1 MQARGVVLRGGP
13 GSSALRHANPDG
25 PPLPPSALS
34 TAPSRTSGERAQA
47 LEEGGGL
54 VAYLVTRRQAL
65 VLLVGVLPHRWV
77 LEGPFLSHRSAPA
90 GTVMAGFLPPLGL
103 FLSFYIIV
111 MDPM

>member
-1 MQARGVVLRGGP
+1 MRGGP

-47 LEEGGGL
+47 LQGGVGL

-65 VLLVGVLPHRWV
+65 FLLVGVLPHRWV
-77 LEGPFLSHRSAPA
+77 LEGC
-90 GTVMAGFLPPLGL
+90 
-103 FLSFYIIV
+103 FYIII
-111 MDPM
+111 MDLM

>member
-1 MQARGVVLRGGP
+1 MRGGP

-65 VLLVGVLPHRWV
+65 VLFGGGSPAPMGSR
-77 LEGPFLSHRSAPA
+77 GPFLSHRSAPA
-90 GTVMAGFLPPLGL
+90 GAVMAGFLPPLGL